1 MPKSWRSSF
10 KLTLLTLPQCTV
22 TFQRTLFSAL
32 ADSYRT
38 WWAKNHVAPNCH
50 EWDQWGKPHIWVTHS
65 MSHKIEIN
73 WEGLLLPSVSQG
85 TKKMKYFGRL
95 VSPVEDFFGTQYDE
109 DVMRGWLIEFPQQF
123 GFKFAWNQ
131 HFQLYQSDL
140 LVLVWLN
147 FKYESCVAYLV
158 FVAWL

>member
-1 MPKSWRSSF
+1 
-10 KLTLLTLPQCTV
+10 
-22 TFQRTLFSAL
+22 
-32 ADSYRT
+32 
-38 WWAKNHVAPNCH
+38 
-50 EWDQWGKPHIWVTHS
+50 

-140 LVLVWLN
+140 LV
-147 FKYESCVAYLV
+147 
-158 FVAWL
+158 